1 MHTPHKSSHH
11 IFNPARS
18 GFTLIELMVV
28 IAIIAV
34 LVAMTVPVVGRAI
47 DSARRGQASTE
58 VKSIEAALLQY
69 YNEYG
74 RFPHGN
80 DPGGS
85 DYVYGE
91 GGDADNRDLM
101 NVLRAINS
109 NESQNPG
116 DGIADHSANPR
127 RIVFLEIPDRSLSD
141 DGDYVDPWGE
151 QYNVLVDTSF
161 DGNINVSGTYEE
173 IQNRRVAVWTR
184 ADRELDERRRH
195 IHSWNFSE

>member
-1 MHTPHKSSHH
+1 MHNVLHPSPSLHR
-11 IFNPARS
+11 PARS

-28 IAIIAV
+28 IGIIAI

-58 VKSIEAALLQY
+58 VKGIEAALLQY

-85 DYVYGE
+85 DYRYGE
-91 GGDADNRDLM
+91 GGNADNRNLM
-101 NVLRAINS
+101 NVLRAVDNTAG
-109 NESQNPG
+109 NPG
-116 DGIADHSANPR
+116 HSANPR
-127 RIVFLEIPDRSLSD
+127 RIVFLEIPDRSLSPQ
-141 DGDYVDPWGE
+141 GDYIDPWGE

-161 DGNINVSGTYEE
+161 DGDITIGGPYPLIE
-173 IQNRRVAVWTR
+173 NRRVAVWTR
-184 ADRELDERRRH
+184 ADRDLNDRNRH
-195 IHSWNFSE
+195 IHSWNFSQ

>member
-1 MHTPHKSSHH
+1 MHTPHKTSHLSPS
-11 IFNPARS
+11 PARA

-28 IAIIAV
+28 IGIIAI
-34 LVAMTVPVVGRAI
+34 LVAMTVPVVGRAV

-85 DYVYGE
+85 DYIYGE
-91 GGDADNRDLM
+91 GGDADNRNLM
-101 NVLRAINS
+101 NVLRAVAS
-109 NESQNPG
+109 T
-116 DGIADHSANPR
+116 DGNADHSANPR